1 MDICGLIATRKDSKR
16 VKNKATRKFGSSNL
30 SIIKIDQAIKIKN
43 LKVYIFHLISL
54 NLTGMLSKEA

>member
-30 SIIKIDQAIKIKN
+30 SFIKINQALKIK
-43 LKVYIFHLISL
+43 KF
-54 NLTGMLSKEA
+54 

>member
-30 SIIKIDQAIKIKN
+30 SIIKIDQAIKIK
-43 LKVYIFHLISL
+43 KFKSIYFSSL